1 MIKEFVPGDPD
12 GAEAWTKAFTE
23 EAGKFFGVYEYRG
36 ITEIMDVF
44 QDGEHAYMAMEYLP
58 GKNLDNIWKAEKEQ
72 ITAEN
77 AWTLLLRHWKQC
89 LFSQHRYGSWRNQQW
104 SG

>member
-1 MIKEFVPGDPD
+1 MLEFGYLLKKRYLIGDFLQKGEQHSHIYRAYDTALDQEVVIKEFVPGDPD

-44 QDGEHAYMAMEYLP
+44 QMGNMLIWRW
-58 GKNLDNIWKAEKEQ
+58 NICRAK
-72 ITAEN
+72 I
-77 AWTLLLRHWKQC
+77 
-89 LFSQHRYGSWRNQQW
+89 
-104 SG
+104 